1 MSASL
6 LFSAHRVMSSTSTNH
21 TWITTAQP
29 SQVLTSV
36 TRRHKVFSIS
46 SPSADTDTDIP
57 HLYPASAAIISA
69 TEALKSTINTLCPGD
84 LAACSSLER
93 VQLYRNIS
101 AQLEDLSLTPTIDDV
116 PTFLDLDRLGV
127 LQFRNGMRLHQGRNG
142 KDIRLYE
149 AFNQKP
155 DSIEVGISTSEGVV
169 PSR

>member
-1 MSASL
+1 
-6 LFSAHRVMSSTSTNH
+6 MSSTSTNH

-29 SQVLTSV
+29 SQVLTEE
-36 TRRHKVFSIS
+36 TRRHTVFSVS
-46 SPSADTDTDIP
+46 YPSADTDTDIP

-69 TEALKSTINTLCPGD
+69 TEALNTTINTLCPGD
-84 LAACSSLER
+84 LSACSSLER

-142 KDIRLYE
+142 KDIKLYE

-155 DSIEVGISTSEGVV
+155 DSVEASICTLERVV
-169 PSR
+169 PSKKRGRQLTSR